1 MDNFLLDQEDLPINT
16 TWEQNRK
23 STQGQLLEELITKPE
38 PGNQIL
44 WIANHVMMEDTPK
57 HFWSVH
63 DPGRG
68 SWYIGSTSSCDR
80 SRARDEQIEISLWAW
95 ARSAVDASLLLHMVV
110 ICMVW
115 HSSSLFNLDI
125 NTFTHSTK

>member
-1 MDNFLLDQEDLPINT
+1 MDNFLLDQEDLSINT

-63 DPGRG
+63 DQLHPVIEVGLEM
-68 SWYIGSTSSCDR
+68 
-80 SRARDEQIEISLWAW
+80 SR
-95 ARSAVDASLLLHMVV
+95 
-110 ICMVW
+110 
-115 HSSSLFNLDI
+115 
-125 NTFTHSTK
+125 